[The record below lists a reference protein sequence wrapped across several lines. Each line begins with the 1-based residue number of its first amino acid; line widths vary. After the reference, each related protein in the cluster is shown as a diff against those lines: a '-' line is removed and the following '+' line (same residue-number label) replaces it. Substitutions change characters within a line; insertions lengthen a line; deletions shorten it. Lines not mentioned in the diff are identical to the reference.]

1 MVGLCSRRKQIW
13 TSQVDEESKKKNG
26 CSSTAS
32 KVIPPNAHSFT
43 AGPECFSTATLMH
56 RTSFITHETF
66 AAADIILSS
75 GLEKLLL
82 MKFEDFQV

>member
-1 MVGLCSRRKQIW
+1 MVGLCSRRKQIC

-66 AAADIILSS
+66 AVTDVMSPS
-75 GLEKLLL
+75 
-82 MKFEDFQV
+82 KFEKCY